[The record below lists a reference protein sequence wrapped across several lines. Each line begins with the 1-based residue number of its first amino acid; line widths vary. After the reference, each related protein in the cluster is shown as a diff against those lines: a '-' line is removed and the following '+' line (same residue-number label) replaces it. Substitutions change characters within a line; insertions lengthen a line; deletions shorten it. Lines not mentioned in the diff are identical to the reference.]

1 MKKIGIVGGISW
13 SSTIE
18 YYRLLNEVANRELGG
33 LHYPECVIYS
43 VNFDEFCKANAAHDW
58 DATFRL
64 LLNAVQKLKQAGV
77 DIILLAANT
86 AHIVADRIRHN
97 IDIELIDIR
106 EATAGAIKNENITE
120 IGLLGTIY
128 TMELDFYKSK
138 LIEQGMV
145 PLIPQS
151 KSERIYIEDTL
162 VNELGKGIVLSETRV
177 QYQKIIQK
185 LIERGAN
192 GIILGCTEIPLI
204 IKPQHV
210 QVPVFNTIEI
220 HVKAA
225 IEAALA

>member
-18 YYRLLNEVANRELGG
+18 YYRLLNEMANRELGG

-43 VNFDEFCKANAAHDW
+43 VNFDEFCKANANHDW
-58 DATFRL
+58 DATFHL
-64 LLNAVQKLKQAGV
+64 LVNAVQKLKQTGV
-77 DIILLAANT
+77 EIILLGANT
-86 AHIVADRIRHN
+86 AHIVADRIRHDN
-97 IDIELIDIR
+97 DIALVDIR
-106 EATAGAIKNENITE
+106 EATAIAVKNANIKQ

-138 LIEQGMV
+138 LIEQGIE
-145 PLIPQS
+145 PLIPET
-151 KSERIYIEDTL
+151 KSERIFIEDTL
-162 VNELGKGIVLSETRV
+162 VNELGKGIVLSDTRL

-185 LIERGAN
+185 LIERGAE

-204 IKPQHV
+204 IKPEHV